1 MTKLITVTK
10 KEYQDT
16 VSTLV
21 KTKLIIDYIVE
32 QHNILG
38 DMRVGLGQ
46 VDLREQGG
54 YIHIQNELNEVK
66 NALGAWSKE
75 YNLEQD

>member
-32 QHNILG
+32 QYNILG